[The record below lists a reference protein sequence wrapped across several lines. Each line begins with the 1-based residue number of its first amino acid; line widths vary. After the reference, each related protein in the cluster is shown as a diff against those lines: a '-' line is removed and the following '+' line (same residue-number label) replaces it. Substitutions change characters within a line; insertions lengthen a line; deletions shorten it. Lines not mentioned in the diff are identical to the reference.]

1 MEIRDQLYVA
11 ILFVIL
17 CSSCV
22 AQNGMEKPKS
32 LVNLGL
38 MAADHIPCD
47 FPYFPIPYG
56 CWCGITLPWPCP
68 YKPVDDF
75 DDLCKTHDYCY
86 EEAEDSMGCSIWDE
100 YLWLYKWHNGEDGEI
115 ICDDTND
122 PCQAYICG
130 CDKNVIDSISEA
142 AALFGCPKGDPG
154 CSEVPDNSTCR

>member
-1 MEIRDQLYVA
+1 MLIA
-11 ILFVIL
+11 
-17 CSSCV
+17 
-22 AQNGMEKPKS
+22 

-100 YLWLYKWHNGEDGEI
+100 YLWLYKWHNGEDGEVRKI
-115 ICDDTND
+115 
-122 PCQAYICG
+122 G
-130 CDKNVIDSISEA
+130 VIFER
-142 AALFGCPKGDPG
+142 
-154 CSEVPDNSTCR
+154 CSPLTF

>member
-1 MEIRDQLYVA
+1 MYLSLLGVRFIKTNNMLIIA
-11 ILFVIL
+11 
-17 CSSCV
+17 
-22 AQNGMEKPKS
+22 

-100 YLWLYKWHNGEDGEI
+100 YLWLYKWHNGEDGEVRQI
-115 ICDDTND
+115 
-122 PCQAYICG
+122 G
-130 CDKNVIDSISEA
+130 VIFDR
-142 AALFGCPKGDPG
+142 
-154 CSEVPDNSTCR
+154 CST